1 MSWKLAEDHEISE
14 VRKVYGQTLEQMILD
29 GRPVMVCDADLAG
42 SSGAGYLYDKY
53 PKHTVNFG
61 ICEANMVA
69 AAAAMSRIGIRPL
82 SIPLRPLYPDELR
95 IRYVSLPH
103 LPSRIFIFMHQIL
116 VTGRCIM
123 GQHIPPLRT
132 LLLCVQFRQFML

>member
-1 MSWKLAEDHEISE
+1 MCIRDRDHEISE
-14 VRKVYGQTLEQMILD
+14 VRKVYGQTVEQMILD

-69 AAAAMSRIGIRPL
+69 AAAAMSRIGIRPVSYTHL
-82 SIPLRPLYPDELR
+82 SLLRGHEFYRKEKGQSINRELN
-95 IRYVSLPH
+95 
-103 LPSRIFIFMHQIL
+103 FT
-116 VTGRCIM
+116 VT
-123 GQHIPPLRT
+123 
-132 LLLCVQFRQFML
+132 

>member
-1 MSWKLAEDHEISE
+1 MSWKLAQNNEISE
-14 VRKVYGQTLEQMILD
+14 VRKAYGQTLEKMILE

-53 PKHTVNFG
+53 PEHTVNFG

-69 AAAAMSRIGIRPL
+69 AAAAMSRIGIRPYVH
-82 SIPLRPLYPDELR
+82 PLYPDELR

-103 LPSRIFIFMHQIL
+103 LPSRIFIFMHRIQ
-116 VTGRCIM
+116 VTGRCTM
-123 GQHIPPLRT
+123 GQHIPPLRI
-132 LLLCVQFRQFML
+132 LLLCVQSRQFML